1 MSLDLLC
8 MIEYSWLFLGRAKKG
23 WRISSSSENMQ
34 GGWTEFFGG
43 AIELFQ
49 LGRYIKAFILI
60 GVEIK

>member
-1 MSLDLLC
+1 
-8 MIEYSWLFLGRAKKG
+8 
-23 WRISSSSENMQ
+23 MQ

-60 GVEIK
+60 GLEIK